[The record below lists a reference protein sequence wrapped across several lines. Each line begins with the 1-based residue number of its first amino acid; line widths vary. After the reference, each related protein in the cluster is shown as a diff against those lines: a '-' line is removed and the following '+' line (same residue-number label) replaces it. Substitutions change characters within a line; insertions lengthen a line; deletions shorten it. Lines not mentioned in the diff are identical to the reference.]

1 MQRRGD
7 DSISAVIA
15 KYSKQGELEWIKEV
29 ETEDISHWNV
39 GRLYGI
45 LKLKDGSY
53 VIQGEKVYINIHLS
67 LNWKVN
73 MNSIK
78 NREL

>member
-1 MQRRGD
+1 MRKKILGTD
-7 DSISAVIA
+7 LEVSAVIA

-45 LKLKDGSY
+45 FK
-53 VIQGEKVYINIHLS
+53 
-67 LNWKVN
+67 
-73 MNSIK
+73 
-78 NREL
+78 